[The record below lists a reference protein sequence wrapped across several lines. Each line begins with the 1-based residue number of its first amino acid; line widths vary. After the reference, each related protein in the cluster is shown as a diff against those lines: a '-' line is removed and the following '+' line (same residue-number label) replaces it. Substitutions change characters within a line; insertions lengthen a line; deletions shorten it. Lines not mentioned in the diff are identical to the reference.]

1 MWKGGG
7 TTEGAKGPMENFSQN
22 LSGKSDALRQRMDE
36 LKAQLAKCQEEY
48 ERVRRE
54 EFKEAVRRFLEE
66 FHIETI
72 EDLNNAAMKLRG
84 MHPEIVKEAAKD
96 IRAKEGVKAASADV
110 KPSDASISAIKRYAA
125 EIPQM
130 AQAAKEHLPHVN
142 REEARERLFDAI
154 RKDAP
159 EMPVREK
166 TSAPAPQEDAFDQ
179 APEAPVAEPVKEE
192 TPAFEERQPD
202 HVETFLDET
211 EDAPAEEA
219 EEPTPVSDAEPAV
232 EEAPAEE
239 KKEAPASKEDD
250 FDFSDD
256 SFDMNWD
263 FGDDEDAPAN
273 EVKPA
278 EEAPAQEET
287 SVQPLSEEKI
297 ASLVDDI
304 EQVDLDDEQIAAFR
318 KKQPVVRAA
327 GRLLKAL
334 FTAEQELDPTMAL
347 KDVTTL
353 YDYNPAAMQSG
364 SSRDKY
370 KEADRL
376 ISVLSG
382 NITEADTPKAYA
394 DYEEFKNFPD
404 FIQSRAMALAAMEID
419 AYFAS

>member
-1 MWKGGG
+1 
-7 TTEGAKGPMENFSQN
+7 MENFSQN

-48 ERVRRE
+48 ERVRKE

-84 MHPEIVKEAAKD
+84 MHPEIVKEAAKN
-96 IRAKEGVKAASADV
+96 IREKEGIKAASADP
-110 KPSDASISAIKRYAA
+110 KPSNTSIPAIKRYAE

-130 AQAAKEHLPHVN
+130 AQAAREHLSHVN
-142 REEARERLFDAI
+142 REDARERLFDAI
-154 RKDAP
+154 RKDTPA
-159 EMPVREK
+159 EPVKEA
-166 TSAPAPQEDAFDQ
+166 APAPALQEDAFDK

-192 TPAFEERQPD
+192 ASAFEERQPD
-202 HVETFLDET
+202 HVETFLDEEEKT
-211 EDAPAEEA
+211 PAEEPA
-219 EEPTPVSDAEPAV
+219 PVADAEPAPVV
-232 EEAPAEE
+232 EESPAKEE
-239 KKEAPASKEDD
+239 KEAPASKEDD

-263 FGDDEDAPAN
+263 FGDDEDSSAN
-273 EVKPA
+273 DEKPTEEVPV
-278 EEAPAQEET
+278 QEKS
-287 SVQPLSEEKI
+287 SVKPLSEEEI
-297 ASLVDDI
+297 TSLVEGI

-334 FTAEQELDPTMAL
+334 FTAEQELDPTMAP
-347 KDVTTL
+347 KDVVSL
-353 YDYNPAAMQSG
+353 YDYDSAAMQSG

-382 NITEADTPKAYA
+382 NITETDTPKAYA
-394 DYEEFKNFPD
+394 DYEEFKDFPD

-419 AYFAS
+419 AYFA

>member
-1 MWKGGG
+1 
-7 TTEGAKGPMENFSQN
+7 
-22 LSGKSDALRQRMDE
+22 MDE

-48 ERVRRE
+48 ERARRE

-96 IRAKEGVKAASADV
+96 IRAKEGVKAASADA
-110 KPSDASISAIKRYAA
+110 KPNDASISAIKRYAA

-142 REEARERLFDAI
+142 REDARERLFDAI

-159 EMPVREK
+159 AMPVREK
-166 TSAPAPQEDAFDQ
+166 TPAPAPQEDAFDQ
-179 APEAPVAEPVKEE
+179 ASEAPVAEPVKEE
-192 TPAFEERQPD
+192 APAFEERQPD

-219 EEPTPVSDAEPAV
+219 EEPAPVSDAEPVV

-273 EVKPA
+273 DAKPA
-278 EEAPAQEET
+278 EEAPVKEKP
-287 SVQPLSEEKI
+287 SVKPLSEEEI
-297 ASLVDDI
+297 TSLVDGI

-334 FTAEQELDPTMAL
+334 FTAEQELDPTIAP

-353 YDYNPAAMQSG
+353 YDYDPAAMQSG

-419 AYFAS
+419 AYFA

>member
-1 MWKGGG
+1 
-7 TTEGAKGPMENFSQN
+7 MENFIQN

-72 EDLNNAAMKLRG
+72 EDLTNAAMKLRG

-142 REEARERLFDAI
+142 REDARDRLFDAI

-159 EMPVREK
+159 VMPVRQEAK
-166 TSAPAPQEDAFDQ
+166 QEAPAPTPQEDAFDQ
-179 APEAPVAEPVKEE
+179 APEAPAAEPVKEE
-192 TPAFEERQPD
+192 APAFEERQPD

-211 EDAPAEEA
+211 EDAPV
-219 EEPTPVSDAEPAV
+219 EEPAPISDAEPAV

-273 EVKPA
+273 GAKPA
-278 EEAPAQEET
+278 EEAPVKEEP
-287 SVQPLSEEKI
+287 SVKPLSEEEI
-297 ASLVDDI
+297 TSLVDGI

-334 FTAEQELDPTMAL
+334 FTAEHELDPTMAP

-353 YDYNPAAMQSG
+353 YDYDPAAMQSG

-382 NITEADTPKAYA
+382 NITESDTPKAYA

-419 AYFAS
+419 AYFA

>member
-1 MWKGGG
+1 
-7 TTEGAKGPMENFSQN
+7 
-22 LSGKSDALRQRMDE
+22 MDE

-130 AQAAKEHLPHVN
+130 AQTAKEHLPHVN

-159 EMPVREK
+159 AMPVREK
-166 TSAPAPQEDAFDQ
+166 TPAPASQEDAFDQ

-192 TPAFEERQPD
+192 APAFEERQPD

-219 EEPTPVSDAEPAV
+219 EEPAPVSDAEPAV

-273 EVKPA
+273 DAKPA

-353 YDYNPAAMQSG
+353 YDYDPAAMQSG

-419 AYFAS
+419 AYFA

>member
-1 MWKGGG
+1 
-7 TTEGAKGPMENFSQN
+7 MENFSQN

-48 ERVRRE
+48 ERVRKE

-84 MHPEIVKEAAKD
+84 MHPEIVKEAAKN
-96 IRAKEGVKAASADV
+96 IREKEGVKAASADP
-110 KPSDASISAIKRYAA
+110 KPNNASIPAIKRYAA

-130 AQAAKEHLPHVN
+130 AQAAREHLPHVS
-142 REEARERLFDAI
+142 REDARERLFDAI

-159 EMPVREK
+159 AMPVREE
-166 TSAPAPQEDAFDQ
+166 APAPASQEDAFDK

-192 TPAFEERQPD
+192 APVFEERQPD
-202 HVETFLDET
+202 HVETFLDEEEKT
-211 EDAPAEEA
+211 PVEDPAPVAD
-219 EEPTPVSDAEPAV
+219 EEPVPVV
-232 EEAPAEE
+232 EEAPAAEE
-239 KKEAPASKEDD
+239 KEAPASKEDD

-263 FGDDEDAPAN
+263 FGDDEDSPAN
-273 EVKPA
+273 DEKPA
-278 EEAPAQEET
+278 EEAPVQEEP
-287 SVQPLSEEKI
+287 SVKPLSEEEI
-297 ASLVDDI
+297 ASLVEGI

-334 FTAEQELDPTMAL
+334 FTAEQELDPTMAP
-347 KDVTTL
+347 KDVVSL
-353 YDYNPAAMQSG
+353 YDYDSAAMQSG

-382 NITEADTPKAYA
+382 NITETDTPKAYA
-394 DYEEFKNFPD
+394 DYEEFKDFPD

-419 AYFAS
+419 AYFA

>member
-1 MWKGGG
+1 
-7 TTEGAKGPMENFSQN
+7 MENFSQN

-166 TSAPAPQEDAFDQ
+166 TPAPAPQEDAFDQ

-219 EEPTPVSDAEPAV
+219 EEPAPVSDAEPAV